1 MSSRPRPDITGVH
14 PLSPAQA
21 GMLFHRLLDGHDN
34 VYLTQERYRL
44 TGPLDAG
51 LFRAAWQRVVDRH
64 EALRTALVWK
74 DLDQPLQAVRAEMTV
89 PWEEVDLA
97 RLPAERQ
104 RERTAALMEAR
115 RGAGRDPATE
125 PPIALTLVR
134 LGDESHDLLWTSQH
148 LVLDGWSV
156 ALVLREVLACYR
168 ESVDGTPAVLAEP
181 VPHARYLEWLAS
193 QDSAGSERY
202 WRGRLAG
209 FASPTALS
217 LPNPP
222 LTSPDGAPIRVPF
235 ALGREES
242 DRLRAFARAHRVTLS
257 TLLEGAWALTL
268 SAFSGEHDIVVGAVR
283 NGRLIDL
290 ADAGEVVGMMVNTV
304 PVRVGVEPATPVG
317 AWLTALHRELDE
329 QHDHE
334 HASLTDIQGW
344 SDVPRPQSLFD
355 SIVTVQ
361 SLPTLDA
368 EHLPEGLTVEL
379 MQTWADSGYET
390 ALVVHPA
397 AEVAGELVCRADSVD
412 PGTGLALVSA
422 FARLLDE
429 IGRAPQTPVGA
440 LGLVADEDRPVL
452 DAAFRAPA
460 PEGPVRPV
468 LDLVA
473 DRVRETPDAAA
484 VTWGEEGQLSY
495 AELDRL
501 ADAWADELAARGVE
515 PERPVGICF
524 PRSPELVVAMLAVL
538 RAGGAYV
545 PIDPDHPR
553 QRRVDMIADTSTE
566 LLLTSTAYA
575 PRFAE
580 HEDLDVV
587 PLTLEAPAG
596 QDGPRVRRPV
606 DARSLA
612 YVCYTSGSTGTPK
625 GVSVTHEALAW
636 FVNTT
641 GYVGVRP
648 GEVVGMASSPSFDAL
663 AFEVWTALA
672 HGACLRVVP
681 HEVLLDPET
690 LRGRLAAWGVDVMY
704 LTAALVEE
712 LSRHA
717 PDFASGLRVLL
728 FGGQAA
734 DPAAIAR
741 VDAVSAPQALLQVYG
756 PTETTIWSSVQSA
769 AGGPHEFI
777 PLGLPIARTTEY
789 LLDADLR
796 PVPPGMPGELYIGGE
811 GVVRGYLGRP
821 ALTAERFLPD
831 PFRPGRM
838 YRTGDRAR
846 LLHDGRLEFLGRV
859 DEQVKIRGFRVEP
872 GEIAAVLREHPAMD
886 AAVVGVR
893 KDPQRGAVLV
903 AHVVTAL
910 SPDELREFAAARLPS
925 YMVPTHYVRLDRLP
939 LSVTG
944 KVDKARLPGP
954 EETGDA
960 PASGGDATPAS
971 PFEESMAAVWA
982 RVLGVPEVGV
992 HQSFFELGGHSLL
1005 AVRLVAALAADLGVE
1020 TTVRR
1025 LFDAPTVRELAAVLA
1040 EDGATDGGGAAA
1052 AAREEIPQT
1061 RPGTPVPLSSGQSRL
1076 WTLQRMDPASGRY
1089 NAPVA
1094 LRLRGALN
1102 LDALRSAV
1110 TDVVRR
1116 HDALR
1121 TRIGLGA
1128 GGPFQTAA
1136 DAEVVVRLHDLTALP
1151 PGEREDRAGELLR
1164 AESERVFDLASDT
1177 LMRCSVVRLGTEDH
1191 LLLLTFHHIAWDGV
1205 SEGIIA
1211 AGLAERY
1218 GKALAHTAD
1227 LTEQPG
1233 RTLADYAAWEQAERA
1248 AGRRAADLD
1257 YWRERLGELTVL
1269 DLPVDRRRTPNRSSA
1284 AHAHAFAFTPEQT
1297 EALTALGRTHGATP
1311 FMAFLAAFG
1320 VLMERHTG
1328 QTDLPVGSP
1337 VDLRDHPDLEGLV
1350 GFLVNT
1356 VVLRLDLSGG
1366 PSFADLLGRVRST
1379 VLDAHAHRRAP
1390 FDQVVEELNPARE
1403 SGRSPLFDVFFQHS
1417 PAPADDWA
1425 LPGLAVERARIAPT
1439 TCDFDI
1445 EVELIGR
1452 PDGGTAAQLLC
1463 SADLFDE
1470 RTVRSLAERFVLLVE
1485 AICAD
1490 PARPV
1495 GRLDALHAADRSE
1508 LAELAAGRPD
1518 AVAAADAATGLG
1530 LRLDEAVARYAGLA
1544 AERPAVTH
1552 GTTRLTYGELEER
1565 CERLAARLRERGIGR
1580 GDVVGLWA
1588 ERHPKTVVAIL
1599 AILRAGAAYL
1609 PLEPSDP
1616 ADRIAFL
1623 LRDRECAAVLTTQD
1637 VDLVPEDFR
1646 QLTLALGDGAVPEPE
1661 PTAAGTAGER
1671 SERDLAYVICTSG
1684 STGRPKAVGVEHRS
1698 VSHYAAVTAREY
1710 HLTGDDRVL
1719 QCSSFSF
1726 DAFVSELWT
1735 TIVAGATLV
1744 LPTDRMLSPDGF
1756 LRDVAATGTT
1766 VVDMPTAFWH
1776 QLCAW
1781 LADVPGARVPD
1792 SLRLVIIGGEQ
1803 ANAGHLAQW
1812 HTAVGDRVQL
1822 INSYGPTEV
1831 TCVVT
1836 HADLSDAA
1844 AWHPD
1849 TREVPIG
1856 RPLPGT
1862 RAYLL
1867 DEELRPV
1874 PPGAAG
1880 ALYMAGPQ
1888 LARGYLGAPALT
1900 AQVFLPDPWGPA
1912 GSRMY
1917 RTGDIARLGPDGRI
1931 QVLGRADGQVK
1942 VRGFRVELGEVE
1954 RALAAFPGLR
1964 SAAAAVRTH
1973 AESGNL
1979 LVGYVVPVEGP
1990 GPDLAEVRA
1999 FLRER
2004 LPRHCVPDALVV
2016 LDALPLTNSRKVD
2029 RKALPDPADVIRPE
2043 EPQVE
2048 LTDAERLLADIW
2060 LQVLPRSTVAPGD
2073 RFFDIGGHSLAL
2085 ARVAARL
2092 RGELGVDVPLTVLYE
2107 RPTLAEQAA
2116 AVEAAILAE
2125 IDAMSE
2131 SEVHMAL
2138 GGEPA

>member
-44 TGPLDAG
+44 TGPLDVA
-51 LFRAAWQRVVDRH
+51 LFRAAWQRVADRH
-64 EALRTALVWK
+64 DALRTALVWK
-74 DLDQPLQAVRAEMTV
+74 DLDQPLQAVRAGMTV
-89 PWEEVDLA
+89 PWEEIDL
-97 RLPAERQ
+97 RDLPAEQQ
-104 RERTAALMEAR
+104 RERTAALMENQ
-115 RGAGRDPATE
+115 RGAGLDPATE
-125 PPIALTLVR
+125 PPIALTVVR

-168 ESVDGTPAVLAEP
+168 ESVDGTPAVLSEP

-193 QDSAGSERY
+193 QDPAGPEQY
-202 WRGRLAG
+202 WRDRLAG
-209 FASPTALS
+209 FASPVALS

-222 LTSPDGAPIRVPF
+222 LTSPDGAPVRVPF
-235 ALGREES
+235 SLTREES
-242 DRLRAFARAHRVTLS
+242 DRLRAFARTHRVTLS

-268 SAFSGEHDIVVGAVR
+268 STFSGEHDVVFGAVR

-290 ADAGEVVGMMVNTV
+290 ADAGEIVGMLVNTV
-304 PVRVGVEPATPVG
+304 PVRVGVDPSTPVG
-317 AWLTALHRELDE
+317 AWLTGLHRELDG
-329 QHDHE
+329 QRDHE
-334 HASLTDIQGW
+334 HTSLTDIQGW

-361 SLPTLDA
+361 SLPSLDA
-368 EHLPEGLTVEL
+368 EDLPPGLTVEL
-379 MQTWADSGYET
+379 LQTWADSGYET

-397 AEVAGELVCRADSVD
+397 AEVAGELVCRADTVD
-412 PGTGLALVSA
+412 PGTGLALVSV

-429 IGRAPQTPVGA
+429 IGRAPQTPIGA
-440 LGLVADEDRPVL
+440 LGLVAGTDLPLL
-452 DAAFRAPA
+452 DTAFRAPA
-460 PEGPVRPV
+460 PEGAVRPV
-468 LDLVA
+468 LDLIA
-473 DRVRETPDAAA
+473 DRIRETPEAPA
-484 VTWGEEGQLSY
+484 VIWGEEGRLGY

-501 ADAWADELAARGVE
+501 ADAWADELAARGAG

-538 RAGGAYV
+538 RAGAAYV

-553 QRRVDMIADTSTE
+553 QRRVDMIADTGTG
-566 LLLTSTAYA
+566 LLLTTPVYA
-575 PRFAE
+575 PRFTE

-587 PLTLEAPAG
+587 PLTLDAPVG
-596 QDGPRVRRPV
+596 QDGPRPRRTV
-606 DARSLA
+606 DPRSLA

-625 GVSVTHEALAW
+625 GVSVPHEALDW
-636 FVNTT
+636 FVGTT

-672 HGACLRVVP
+672 HGASLRVVP

-690 LRGRLAAWGVDVMY
+690 LRARLAEWGVDIMY

-741 VDAVSAPQALLQVYG
+741 VSAASAPEALLQVYG

-769 AGGPHEFI
+769 AGGPHEFV
-777 PLGLPIARTTEY
+777 PLGLPITRTTEY

-872 GEIAAVLREHPAMD
+872 GEIAAVLREHPAVD

-903 AHVVTAL
+903 AHVVTRV
-910 SPDELREFAAARLPS
+910 SPDELREFAAARLPA
-925 YMVPTHYVRLDRLP
+925 YMVPTHCVRLDRLP

-954 EETGDA
+954 EEAGGDA
-960 PASGGDATPAS
+960 PSAGADGTPAS
-971 PFEESMAAVWA
+971 PFEEAMAAVWA

-992 HQSFFELGGHSLL
+992 TQSFFELGGHSLL
-1005 AVRLVAALAADLGVE
+1005 AVRLVAALAADLDVE

-1025 LFDAPTVRELAAVLA
+1025 LFDAPTVRELAATIA
-1040 EDGATDGGGAAA
+1040 EDGGTAP
-1052 AAREEIPQT
+1052 AREEIPRT
-1061 RPGTPVPLSSGQSRL
+1061 RPGAPVPLSSGQSRL
-1076 WTLQRMDPASGRY
+1076 WTLQRMDPNSGRY

-1094 LRLRGALN
+1094 LRLRGVLN

-1121 TRIGLGA
+1121 TRIGPTADGLV
-1128 GGPFQTAA
+1128 QTAAA

-1151 PGEREDRAGELLR
+1151 DGEREGRAGELLSV
-1164 AESERVFDLASDT
+1164 ESERVFDLAADT
-1177 LMRCSVVRLGTEDH
+1177 LLRCSVVRLGTEDH

-1205 SEGIIA
+1205 SEAVIA

-1227 LTEQPG
+1227 LTEPPR
-1233 RTLADYAAWEQAERA
+1233 RTLADYAAWEHAERA
-1248 AGRRAADLD
+1248 AGRHAPELD
-1257 YWRERLGELTVL
+1257 HWRERLRDLPVL
-1269 DLPVDRRRTPNRSSA
+1269 DLPVDRRRTLNRSSA
-1284 AHAHAFAFTPEQT
+1284 AHAHAFAFTPGQT
-1297 EALTALGRTHGATP
+1297 EVLTALGRKHGATP

-1328 QTDLPVGSP
+1328 RTDLPVGSP
-1337 VDLRDHPDLEGLV
+1337 VDLRDHPDLDGLV

-1366 PSFADLLGRVRST
+1366 PSFPELLGRVRST

-1390 FDQVVEELNPARE
+1390 FDLVVEELNPTRE
-1403 SGRSPLFDVFFQHS
+1403 SGRSPLFDVFFQYS

-1452 PDGGTAAQLLC
+1452 PDGGTDAQLLC
-1463 SADLFDE
+1463 SADLFDG
-1470 RTVRSLAERFVLLVE
+1470 RTVRSLAERFVLLAE
-1485 AICAD
+1485 RICAD

-1495 GRLDALHAADRSE
+1495 GRLDVLRAEDRSD
-1508 LAELAAGRPD
+1508 LAELAAGRPE
-1518 AVAAADAATGLG
+1518 AVAAADTATGLA
-1530 LRLDEAVARYAGLA
+1530 LRLDEAVARHAGEA
-1544 AERPAVTH
+1544 ADRPAVTH
-1552 GTTRLTYGELEER
+1552 GATRLTYGELR
-1565 CERLAARLRERGIGR
+1565 QSSERLAARLRERGIGR

-1588 ERHPKTVVAIL
+1588 ERHPETVVAIL

-1623 LRDRECAAVLTTQD
+1623 LHDRQCAAVLTTQGIGR
-1637 VDLVPEDFR
+1637 VPENFR
-1646 QLTLALGDGAVPEPE
+1646 HLALTLDDGPAPEPVPAAVE
-1661 PTAAGTAGER
+1661 PLEER
-1671 SERDLAYVICTSG
+1671 SEHDLAYVIYTSG
-1684 STGRPKAVGVEHRS
+1684 STGRPKAVGVEHHS

-1710 HLTGDDRVL
+1710 GLTGDDRVL

-1735 TIVAGATLV
+1735 TLVAGATLV
-1744 LPTDRMLSPDGF
+1744 LPADRMLSPDGF
-1756 LRDVAATGTT
+1756 LGDLAATGTT

-1781 LADVPGARVPD
+1781 LADVPGAKVPG
-1792 SLRLVIIGGEQ
+1792 SLRLVVIGGEQ

-1812 HTAVGDRVQL
+1812 HAAVGDRVRL
-1822 INSYGPTEV
+1822 INSYGPTEA

-1836 HADLSDAA
+1836 HADLTDAT

-1867 DEELRPV
+1867 DEDLRPV
-1874 PPGAAG
+1874 PPGATG
-1880 ALYMAGPQ
+1880 ALYVAGPQ

-1973 AESGNL
+1973 PESGNL
-1979 LVGYVVPVEGP
+1979 LVGYVVPVEGR
-1990 GPDLAEVRA
+1990 GPDLARVRA

-2029 RKALPDPADVIRPE
+2029 RKALPDPADAVRPE
-2043 EPQVE
+2043 DPQPE

-2060 LQVLPRSTVAPGD
+2060 LGVLPRSTVAPGD

-2085 ARVAARL
+2085 ARVGARL
-2092 RGELGVDVPLTVLYE
+2092 RGELGIDVPLTVLYE
-2107 RPTLAEQAA
+2107 RPTLAEQAL
-2116 AVEAAILAE
+2116 AVEAAVQAE

-2131 SEVHMAL
+2131 SEVRTAL